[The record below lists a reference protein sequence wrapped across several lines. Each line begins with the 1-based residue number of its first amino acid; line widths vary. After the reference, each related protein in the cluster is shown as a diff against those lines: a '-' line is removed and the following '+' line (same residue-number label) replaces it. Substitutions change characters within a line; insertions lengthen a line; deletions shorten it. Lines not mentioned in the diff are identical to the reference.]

1 MDRLTP
7 TDFLHTN
14 FHMELHEINSIEDH
28 SIDCREW
35 VPKSLRNERPW
46 SHERMM
52 RELRKPIK
60 QNPIIYMK

>member
-1 MDRLTP
+1 MVRITKADLRP
-7 TDFLHTN
+7 VGEV
-14 FHMELHEINSIEDH
+14 MELCEINSIEDH

-60 QNPIIYMK
+60 QNPTIYMK